1 MSTLWYNIYIFKQQ
15 ELLNNYLKIGGV
27 IMGRKK
33 KGFTIKI
40 SSKDIK
46 VRSPFANMPISGC
59 GPHKSVKDY
68 NRQASKL
75 ETKKLSQNYE

>member
-1 MSTLWYNIYIFKQQ
+1 
-15 ELLNNYLKIGGV
+15 
-27 IMGRKK
+27 MGRKK

-75 ETKKLSQNYE
+75 DSSLKDKAIIRSILKYIETVEKFTEKEFLEK